1 MKHLSVIIDGN
12 GRWAENRGL
21 PRKDGHAEGARALCK
36 AIEDFATIDADILS
50 VYAFSTEN
58 EKRDKEEV
66 ANLFG
71 IMAYFF
77 RNEIYRLAEKY
88 SLKLR
93 FIGDFRRLP
102 DILSDVMSDIGAKT
116 INNKGKTVVFAVG
129 YGGDEEICSAFDR
142 ILKNRMFL
150 MDVSPIRK
158 EELYENLY
166 TVGLPFPDAV
176 LRYGG
181 YRRLS
186 NFLPVQT
193 AYSELFFID
202 KLWPDYDK
210 EDFEKVIDEFSH
222 IKRNFGGNNG

>member
-12 GRWAENRGL
+12 GRWAQNRNL
-21 PRKDGHAEGARALCK
+21 PRKEGHAEGAKALCR
-36 AIEDFATIDADILS
+36 AIEDFTSMEPEILS

-58 EKRDKEEV
+58 EKRDKDEV

-77 RNEIYRLAEKY
+77 RNEIAALAEKY

-93 FIGDFRRLP
+93 FIGNFRRLP
-102 DILSDVMSDIGAKT
+102 DLLSDVMSDLGAKT
-116 INNKGKTVVFAVG
+116 LNNKGKTVVFAIG
-129 YGGDEEICSAFDR
+129 YGGDDEICCAFNR
-142 ILKNRMFL
+142 ILKKRWFL
-150 MDVSPIRK
+150 QDSSPIRK

-166 TVGLPFPDAV
+166 TVGIPFPDAV

-181 YRRLS
+181 YKRLS

-193 AYSELFFID
+193 AYSELFFTD
-202 KLWPDYDK
+202 KLWPDYEK
-210 EDFEKVIDEFSH
+210 SDFEKVIEDFSH
-222 IKRNFGGNNG
+222 IKRNFGGYDG

>member
-1 MKHLSVIIDGN
+1 
-12 GRWAENRGL
+12 
-21 PRKDGHAEGARALCK
+21 
-36 AIEDFATIDADILS
+36 
-50 VYAFSTEN
+50 
-58 EKRDKEEV
+58 
-66 ANLFG
+66 
-71 IMAYFF
+71 
-77 RNEIYRLAEKY
+77 
-88 SLKLR
+88 
-93 FIGDFRRLP
+93 
-102 DILSDVMSDIGAKT
+102 
-116 INNKGKTVVFAVG
+116 
-129 YGGDEEICSAFDR
+129 
-142 ILKNRMFL
+142 MFL
-150 MDVSPIRK
+150 MDASPIRK
-158 EELYENLY
+158 EELHENLY